1 MMVDTE
7 RSCLANVIVLLLAL
21 SAVPAFA
28 ESPGNGFKDCADC
41 PEMVVIPAGTFL
53 MGRKAD
59 PFSNQQQPPANEQPQ
74 HSVTLKSF
82 ALGKSEVT
90 QEQWFALMGD
100 NPSYN
105 KGRTLPVENV
115 SWDDIQAFIAKLN
128 AKTGKRYRL
137 PTEAEWEYAAQ
148 AGSTGLYSFGD
159 DAGQLG
165 RYGWYVA
172 NASDKTHPVG
182 GKLPNQFGLYDMHG
196 NVWEWVQDCS
206 SENYDGAPADG
217 TAGSEQ
223 GGCDRVIRGGGWDS
237 GVDFLRSS
245 FRGKV
250 RPIHRVLNLGF
261 RVARSVD

>member
-1 MMVDTE
+1 MIVDTE
-7 RSCLANVIVLLLAL
+7 RSFTANTLILLLML
-21 SAVPAFA
+21 SAAPAFA
-28 ESPGNGFKDCADC
+28 QGPGSVFKDCADC

-82 ALGKSEVT
+82 ALGKYEVT

-115 SWDDIQAFIAKLN
+115 SWNDIQAFIEKLN

-137 PTEAEWEYAAQ
+137 PTEAEWEYAAR
-148 AGSTGLYSFGD
+148 AGGTGLYSFGD
-159 DAGQLG
+159 DTGQLG

-172 NASDKTHPVG
+172 NASDKTHAVG
-182 GKLPNQFGLYDMHG
+182 EKLPNKFGLHDMNG

-206 SENYDGAPADG
+206 TENYAGAPADG
-217 TAGSEQ
+217 AAGSEK
-223 GGCDRVIRGGGWDS
+223 GDCDRVVRGGAWDS
-237 GVDFLRSS
+237 GADFLHSS

-250 RPIHRVLNLGF
+250 RPIYRVLNLGF
-261 RVARSVD
+261 RLARPVD